1 MSKEVNTGLKFYL
14 KWSYNEPKHPTKA
27 NSKFTWD
34 TGIEMTILGPKL
46 KFDENTTL
54 TQWRKSEIDKWENL
68 MKDFKKD
75 KKVHLLDFEVR
86 PNVDRVKEIE
96 SDKNFIKWVD

>member
-1 MSKEVNTGLKFYL
+1 MNKEINTGLNFYL
-14 KWSYNEPKHPTKA
+14 KWSYNEPKHPSKA
-27 NSKFTWD
+27 MTKFTWE

-68 MKDFKKD
+68 MKDFKRD
-75 KKVHLLDFEVR
+75 KKVHSLDFEIN
-86 PNVDRVKEIE
+86 PTNDKVKEVE
-96 SDKNFIKWVD
+96 SDKNFIKWI